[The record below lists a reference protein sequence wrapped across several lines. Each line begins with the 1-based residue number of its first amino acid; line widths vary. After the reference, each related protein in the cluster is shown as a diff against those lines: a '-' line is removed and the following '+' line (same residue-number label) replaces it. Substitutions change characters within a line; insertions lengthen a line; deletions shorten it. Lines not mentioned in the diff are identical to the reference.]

1 MKNIVL
7 AAAALA
13 IISAPAFAAPEAF
26 NVEVG
31 PGGTLRSSPPS
42 SSSMPQMQQ
51 MNQQGRAT
59 WTREAPAS
67 PSQAQMVQ
75 TSAPASEQAM
85 PVSTKKKHHH
95 KKKAAPAP
103 AEGSAK

>member
-42 SSSMPQMQQ
+42 SSAMPQMQQ

-59 WTREAPAS
+59 WTREAPSS

-75 TSAPASEQAM
+75 TSASSEEAAPAPM
-85 PVSTKKKHHH
+85 KKKHHH

-103 AEGSAK
+103 AEGSTK